1 MSKYERVSLDVLHEQ
16 ENNRYFSRVSSAK
29 GVRRKFFDEETL
41 YSISS
46 CDIEI
51 KIGNGCIVD
60 AILLSFC
67 RENIDEESGKV
78 IETSFLEMIISEML
92 GTFTSD
98 WF

>member
-1 MSKYERVSLDVLHEQ
+1 MGKYERVSLDVLHEQ

-29 GVRRKFFDEETL
+29 GLQRKFFNEETEYNVSL
-41 YSISS
+41 

-51 KIGNGCIVD
+51 KTGNGCIVD
-60 AILLSFC
+60 AILLTFC
-67 RENIDEESGKV
+67 RENIDEESGEV